1 MSNHNDR
8 LALAYVVPA
17 RQFDIKAAASDFTG
31 YAFKLKVVDLPGD
44 PYPYPVL
51 YNGDSDDWLK
61 APGPAAT

>member
-1 MSNHNDR
+1 
-8 LALAYVVPA
+8 L
-17 RQFDIKAAASDFTG
+17 DIKAAASDFTG

-44 PYPYPVL
+44 PYPYLVL